1 MKKTAILFA
10 FILILAS
17 QSFGQFGRNKVQ
29 YKDYDWYYI
38 QTKHFD
44 IYFTIEGQNIAE
56 FAATA
61 IEDALAQIQSSIN
74 YKIQKR
80 ISVVLYDSQNEFQET
95 NVIDAYLG
103 EGTGGFTELFKNRIV
118 LPFSGNYKMFRHVIH
133 HELVHG
139 VMNDLFYGGALQNI
153 ISNSSAVNLPLWFSE
168 GLAEYLALGWDT
180 NTDQFIR
187 DAAINEYL
195 PDIKYLDGY
204 FAYRGG
210 QAVFYYIA
218 KKYGREK
225 VAEIVMNVK
234 GKGGC

>member
-1 MKKTAILFA
+1 MKRAAFLFL
-10 FILILAS
+10 FIVLAVS
-17 QSFGQFGRNKVQ
+17 QAYAQFGRNKVQ

-44 IYFTIEGQNIAE
+44 IYFTFEGKNIAE
-56 FAATA
+56 FAAAA
-61 IEDALAQIQSSIN
+61 IEDALAQIESSIN
-74 YKIQKR
+74 YKITKR
-80 ISVVLYDSQNEFQET
+80 ISVILYDSQNEFQET
-95 NVIDAYLG
+95 NVIDSYLG

-153 ISNSSAVNLPLWFSE
+153 VSSNSAVNLPLWFSE
-168 GLAEYLALGWDT
+168 GLAEYLSLGWDT

-195 PDIKYLDGY
+195 PDIPQLGGY

-210 QAVFYYIA
+210 GCFLLYRQ
-218 KKYGREK
+218 K
-225 VAEIVMNVK
+225 VRQRKN
-234 GKGGC
+234 C